1 MAEDKA
7 AGSDG
12 ARYSGRSRWL
22 VGALLVS
29 LMANMVVVGIAAGR
43 MWAHYHHHDRGHG
56 WHDGRGRGGGGM
68 HAFLDRLPE
77 ARRAELRRLMPDKR
91 ELGQAGRE
99 AMRAAHQAVR
109 DAIVSEPFDKA
120 VLEAALARVNKAR
133 ADTRGQLT
141 AGFAEFLAA
150 MTSEERKLFAETGLR
165 RRGRG
170 RHDEM

>member
-1 MAEDKA
+1 
-7 AGSDG
+7 
-12 ARYSGRSRWL
+12 
-22 VGALLVS
+22 
-29 LMANMVVVGIAAGR
+29 
-43 MWAHYHHHDRGHG
+43 
-56 WHDGRGRGGGGM
+56 
-68 HAFLDRLPE
+68 
-77 ARRAELRRLMPDKR
+77 MPDKR